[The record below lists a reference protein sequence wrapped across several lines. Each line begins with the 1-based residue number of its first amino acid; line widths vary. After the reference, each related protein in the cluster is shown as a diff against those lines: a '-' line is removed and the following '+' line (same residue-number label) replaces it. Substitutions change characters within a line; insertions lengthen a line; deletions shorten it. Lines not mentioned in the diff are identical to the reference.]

1 MNKIIDESVNGVE
14 KVVKI
19 KIRNFEVSLQLLKL
33 MFLKD
38 TFKGISIKV
47 SQTPKKWQYST
58 NVSKKRSLKFRSGL

>member
-47 SQTPKKWQYST
+47 SQTPKKVAVF
-58 NVSKKRSLKFRSGL
+58 NKCFKEKKLKI